1 MARYLLFYILLATIP
16 VIRSYD
22 FLINNIRNIKKRNVA
37 DAGTDGIDIY
47 SMNIDSHIT
56 SRFAHNIITS
66 RAINL
71 GNASKEAFFDVE
83 LPKTAFITN
92 FTMTIDGVEYPG
104 TIKEKEAAQKQYQQA
119 VSKGQTAGLVK
130 ASGRKTEKFTVSVN
144 IAASSE
150 VVFELAFEELLK
162 RRFGYYELFIKVNP
176 KQLVKNFEIEV
187 DIFEPQGISNLE
199 AEGSFITNDLLP
211 VLQKSFS
218 GKKGKVSF
226 KPTLDQQRTC
236 VDCLTTLLN
245 GDFIVKY
252 DVNREATGNLQVV
265 NGYFVH
271 FFAPKNMLHLP
282 KNIVFIID
290 VSISMRGR
298 KLEQTREALLKI
310 LEDIKEEDYINF
322 VLFGSAV
329 HKWKDTLIKATP
341 ENLAEARSYVQ
352 KIDIA
357 GWTNLNGG
365 LMAGIEQLN
374 EAHKNGSLP
383 ERSASLII
391 MLTDGRPTKGEL
403 NTDTILQNV
412 RTAIQGKYPLYNLGF
427 GYDLDYGS
435 LEKMA
440 SENNGLARR
449 IYEDSDSALQLQGFY
464 DEVAN
469 PLLTE
474 VELNYPENA
483 ISDLTQNHFKHYYD
497 GSEIVVAGRIIDDD
511 LNSVTADVKA
521 HGAEDD
527 LTFSEQS
534 DINQTAKA
542 FEDQKYIFGNY
553 IERLWAY
560 LTVQQLL
567 EKRNSAKGDEKTNLT
582 AKALEM
588 SLKYKFVTPLT
599 SMVVT
604 KPEDNIDK
612 AAIAD
617 KPLEGTYQ
625 RPSSPF
631 LSAVDGDPH
640 FIIDIPQEDD
650 HLCFNIYEDPGKILN
665 LIRDPSTGITV
676 NGELIGNKQS
686 RNDVQPQNSYIG
698 RIGIVNE
705 ELNLK
710 LEVTPEKIILH
721 NGTKQMTFTWLDE
734 VTIAN
739 PTLTLKIIRKKSVE
753 VSMGEGATF
762 VIILHQ
768 TWRRNPKH
776 GDFLGFYALD
786 SHRLSERTHG
796 LLGQFFHPINFTIL
810 EVHPGSTPEKP
821 DATMVVKN
829 HQLTV
834 TRGWQKDYTEDSKHG
849 TDVPCWFIHNNAEG
863 LIDGTYT
870 DYIVPSL
877 F

>member
-1 MARYLLFYILLATIP
+1 
-16 VIRSYD
+16 
-22 FLINNIRNIKKRNVA
+22 
-37 DAGTDGIDIY
+37 
-47 SMNIDSHIT
+47 
-56 SRFAHNIITS
+56 
-66 RAINL
+66 
-71 GNASKEAFFDVE
+71 
-83 LPKTAFITN
+83 
-92 FTMTIDGVEYPG
+92 
-104 TIKEKEAAQKQYQQA
+104 
-119 VSKGQTAGLVK
+119 
-130 ASGRKTEKFTVSVN
+130 
-144 IAASSE
+144 
-150 VVFELAFEELLK
+150 
-162 RRFGYYELFIKVNP
+162 
-176 KQLVKNFEIEV
+176 
-187 DIFEPQGISNLE
+187 
-199 AEGSFITNDLLP
+199 
-211 VLQKSFS
+211 
-218 GKKGKVSF
+218 
-226 KPTLDQQRTC
+226 
-236 VDCLTTLLN
+236 
-245 GDFIVKY
+245 
-252 DVNREATGNLQVV
+252 
-265 NGYFVH
+265 
-271 FFAPKNMLHLP
+271 
-282 KNIVFIID
+282 
-290 VSISMRGR
+290 
-298 KLEQTREALLKI
+298 
-310 LEDIKEEDYINF
+310 
-322 VLFGSAV
+322 
-329 HKWKDTLIKATP
+329 
-341 ENLAEARSYVQ
+341 
-352 KIDIA
+352 
-357 GWTNLNGG
+357 
-365 LMAGIEQLN
+365 MAGIEQLN
-374 EAHKNGSLP
+374 EAHKNGYLP

-412 RTAIQGKYPLYNLGF
+412 RNAIQGKYPLYNLGF

-474 VELNYPENA
+474 VELHYPENA

-511 LNSVTADVKA
+511 LNSITADVNA

-527 LTFSEQS
+527 LTFSEES
-534 DINQTAKA
+534 DINRTAKA
-542 FEDQKYIFGNY
+542 FEDQQYIFGHY
-553 IERLWAY
+553 IEKLWAY
-560 LTVQQLL
+560 LTIQQLL

-604 KPEDNIDK
+604 KPEDNIDT

-617 KPLEGTYQ
+617 KPLEAEATRQLVPASSY
-625 RPSSPF
+625 PSYSSSTP
-631 LSAVDGDPH
+631 SHRYTSVDGDPH
-640 FIIDIPQEDD
+640 FIIDIPEKDD

-665 LIRDPSTGITV
+665 LISDPSTGITV
-676 NGELIGNKQS
+676 NGQLIGYKQS

-698 RIGIVNE
+698 RLGILNE

-710 LEVTPEKIILH
+710 LEVTPERIILH

-734 VTIAN
+734 VTLLY

-786 SHRLSERTHG
+786 SHRLSEQTHG

-821 DATMVVKN
+821 DATMIVKN
-829 HQLTV
+829 NQLTV

-870 DYIVPSL
+870 DYIVSSL

>member
-1 MARYLLFYILLATIP
+1 MHFILMQWQICSIEKLG
-16 VIRSYD
+16 
-22 FLINNIRNIKKRNVA
+22 L
-37 DAGTDGIDIY
+37 
-47 SMNIDSHIT
+47 
-56 SRFAHNIITS
+56 SR
-66 RAINL
+66 
-71 GNASKEAFFDVE
+71 
-83 LPKTAFITN
+83 
-92 FTMTIDGVEYPG
+92 
-104 TIKEKEAAQKQYQQA
+104 
-119 VSKGQTAGLVK
+119 

-162 RRFGYYELFIKVNP
+162 RRFGYYEMFIKVNP
-176 KQLVKNFEIEV
+176 KQIVKNFEIEV
-187 DIFEPQGISNLE
+187 NIFEPQGISYLE

-218 GKKGKVSF
+218 GKKGHVSF

-252 DVNREATGNLQVV
+252 DVNRETSGNIQIV

-271 FFAPKNMLHLP
+271 FFAPKNILRLS

-290 VSISMRGR
+290 ASWSMWGR
-298 KLEQTREALLKI
+298 KLEQTKEALLKI

-322 VLFGSAV
+322 VLFWGDV
-329 HKWKDTLIKATP
+329 QKWKDTLIKATP
-341 ENLAEARSYVQ
+341 ETLAEARRYVQ
-352 KIDIA
+352 QIKVA
-357 GWTNLNGG
+357 GWTNINAG
-365 LMAGIEQLN
+365 LMTGIELLN

-391 MLTDGRPTKGEL
+391 MLTDGRPNKGEV
-403 NTDTILQNV
+403 NTDIILENV
-412 RTAIQGKYPLYNLGF
+412 RNAIQGKYPLYNLGF
-427 GYDLDYGS
+427 GYDLDYAS

-449 IYEDSDSALQLQGFY
+449 IYEDSDSALQMQGFY

-474 VELNYPENA
+474 VELQYPENA
-483 ISDLTQNHFKHYYD
+483 ISDLTRNHFKHYYD
-497 GSEIVVAGRIIDDD
+497 GSEIVVAGRIIDDV
-511 LNSVTADVKA
+511 LNSITVDVKA

-534 DINQTAKA
+534 DINETAKA
-542 FEDQKYIFGNY
+542 FEEQKYIFGNY
-553 IERLWAY
+553 TERLWAY
-560 LTVQQLL
+560 LTIQQHL

-582 AKALEM
+582 AKVLEM

-612 AAIAD
+612 AVLAD
-617 KPLEGTYQ
+617 KPLEAAAAPAPAVSAY
-625 RPSSPF
+625 PSYNPPSHSHVF
-631 LSAVDGDPH
+631 TSVDGDPH
-640 FIIDIPQEDD
+640 FIIDIPQKED

-676 NGELIGNKQS
+676 NGQLIGNKQS
-686 RNDVQPQNSYIG
+686 RNDAQPQNSYIG
-698 RIGIVNE
+698 RLGILSE

-710 LEVTPEKIILH
+710 LEVTPEKIILY

-734 VTIAN
+734 VTLLH
-739 PTLTLKIIRKKSVE
+739 PTLTFKIIRKKSLE

-762 VIILHQ
+762 VIVLHRA
-768 TWRRNPKH
+768 WRRNPKH
-776 GDFLGFYALD
+776 GDFLGFYTLD
-786 SHRLSERTHG
+786 SHRLSEHTHG

-821 DATMVVKN
+821 DATMLVKN

-849 TDVPCWFIHNNAEG
+849 KNVPCWFIHNNGEG

-870 DYIVPSL
+870 DYIVSSL